1 MPRTMLIAIG
11 GNALIQA
18 GEPATAAAERAHVS
32 STCRAIADL
41 IADGWR
47 VILTHGNGPQVGA
60 ALLRSERASADAYPL
75 PLDLCVASTQGE
87 VGVLLQQALET
98 HLRARGLERSIAT
111 VVTQVVVDGGDRAF
125 ARPTKPIGQFY
136 SAEAIA
142 ARRDRGWTIV
152 EEPPHG
158 WRRVVP
164 SPEPL
169 RVVEEPAIR
178 ALVDANVIVIT
189 LGGGGVPVVQGSRGL
204 AGVEAVVDK
213 DLASSLLATRL
224 RLDRFVLATD
234 VEGIYLDFA
243 TPRARRLDEVTS
255 DDLRRYAALGQFP
268 AGTMGPKVEAA
279 LRFVEAGGSDA
290 IVTSYDRLN
299 LALQGRAGTRV
310 LAAAHA
316 AP

>member
-1 MPRTMLIAIG
+1 MT
-11 GNALIQA
+11 
-18 GEPATAAAERAHVS
+18 
-32 STCRAIADL
+32 
-41 IADGWR
+41 
-47 VILTHGNGPQVGA
+47 
-60 ALLRSERASADAYPL
+60 
-75 PLDLCVASTQGE
+75 
-87 VGVLLQQALET
+87 
-98 HLRARGLERSIAT
+98 ERSIAT

-234 VEGIYLDFA
+234 VEGVYLDFA

-268 AGTMGPKVEAA
+268 AGTMGPKVEGA